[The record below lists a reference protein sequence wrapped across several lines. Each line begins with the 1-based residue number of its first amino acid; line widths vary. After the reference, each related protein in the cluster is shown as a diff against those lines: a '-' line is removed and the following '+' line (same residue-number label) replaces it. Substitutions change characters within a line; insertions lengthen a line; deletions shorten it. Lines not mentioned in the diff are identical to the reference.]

1 MLLSPLAVS
10 ADWLCDGDRLS
21 IERLPGAV
29 DPGGLQQPLPN
40 SADGTLPG
48 DSLLLR
54 WRGVVL
60 QLPRTNNAG
69 TPSYTDG
76 RWWWRVVDPE
86 HPEFRQRRG
95 EVIRYACEL
104 VEGDSFG
111 QKYAVLFP
119 HPDCGFSQRMS
130 PGTRR

>member
-1 MLLSPLAVS
+1 MHCVVFVRCWAVVIAAAIMLLSPLAVS
-10 ADWLCDGDRLS
+10 ADWLCEGDRLS

-29 DPGGLQQPLPN
+29 DPGGLQLPLPN

-69 TPSYTDG
+69 APSSTDG
-76 RWWWRVVDPE
+76 RWWWRVVDP
-86 HPEFRQRRG
+86 
-95 EVIRYACEL
+95 
-104 VEGDSFG
+104 
-111 QKYAVLFP
+111 
-119 HPDCGFSQRMS
+119 
-130 PGTRR
+130 

>member
-1 MLLSPLAVS
+1 MHCVVFVRCWAVVIAAAIMLLSPLGVS

-29 DPGGLQQPLPN
+29 DPGGLQLPLPN

-69 TPSYTDG
+69 APSYTDG

-95 EVIRYACEL
+95 EVIRYSCEL
-104 VEGDSFG
+104 LEGDFFG
-111 QKYAVLFP
+111 GK
-119 HPDCGFSQRMS
+119 
-130 PGTRR
+130 